1 MTAPLPPIALFVTQT
16 PSLQRTTL
24 IGIIEHVI
32 AGRVD
37 IAVVAQWALRSFH
50 DMVQDDSDDDDDDI
64 DIDVDITDDDDDD
77 EQDTAVDQAIMDALD
92 ALMFADQA
100 AFAPDT
106 AQLQHLI
113 RQLQS

>member
-50 DMVQDDSDDDDDDI
+50 DMVQDDSDDDDD
-64 DIDVDITDDDDDD
+64 VEITDDDDED